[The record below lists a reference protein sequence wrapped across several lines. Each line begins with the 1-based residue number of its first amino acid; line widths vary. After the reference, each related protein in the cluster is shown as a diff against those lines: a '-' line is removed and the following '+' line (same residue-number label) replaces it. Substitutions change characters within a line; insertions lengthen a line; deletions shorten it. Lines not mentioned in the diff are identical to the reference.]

1 MYVSK
6 NTLLYLFTYLLKYF
20 GIMTQG
26 YILLHQFII
35 RFVIKLEKTSIEYFG
50 EKRKSKDVYLPF
62 CLALSIK
69 CFQITIE
76 I

>member
-1 MYVSK
+1 MGAFS
-6 NTLLYLFTYLLKYF
+6 FFPF
-20 GIMTQG
+20 GTIFLMG
-26 YILLHQFII
+26 AFSWASLLHQFII